1 VLNILRHRFERE
13 FLDRL
18 MEKVEFNEIVD
29 DIYAGRSNPFMAG
42 NELYEQFSNHQS

>member
-1 VLNILRHRFERE
+1 
-13 FLDRL
+13 
-18 MEKVEFNEIVD
+18 VEFNEIVD